1 MFSLFAMQLE
11 RHAPRSAFRLFFE
24 WSAWARLVPPHF
36 NLCSATRALSVK
48 TAQAQADGWILDGE
62 MLLGKEKIGSRR
74 DIKRR
79 RRNDSKTERERK
91 KNDGG
96 GVIRRGGANSS
107 SRHHFM
113 YFLH

>member
-1 MFSLFAMQLE
+1 MGSFS
-11 RHAPRSAFRLFFE
+11 
-24 WSAWARLVPPHF
+24 PPHF
-36 NLCSATRALSVK
+36 NLCSAMRAISMK
-48 TAQAQADGWILDGE
+48 TGRTAQTQADGWILDGE

-79 RRNDSKTERERK
+79 RKNDSKTEREGRK
-91 KNDGG
+91 RWW